1 MKFEWLKTEN
11 WFDFIKHLFYVVA
24 ICIIVVTSIFYLY
37 MPFTTNHGE
46 TITVPDVKG
55 MTYEELNTFLTSRNL
70 RFEVMED
77 SSYSPNFPPLSVLK
91 QTPAPNTKVKEKRK
105 IYVSLNAGTP
115 PLIRMPDLVEGSLK
129 SAQMVLKTYDLILG
143 KIDYSTDLAF
153 GAVLAQRINGITIRP
168 GSKIPK
174 GSVIDLI
181 VGDGLGNQSLESP
194 NIIGLDEESA
204 RIAVIGSGLQV
215 GEIVY
220 MQENEIEIEEM
231 NEDSTLVKRMLIVG
245 PGSVT
250 KQRPSSGTPMR
261 LMQKL
266 DFWIYKPDS
275 EATGSSILDQ

>member
-1 MKFEWLKTEN
+1 MKIDWLKAEN
-11 WFDFIKHLFYVVA
+11 WIDLLKHLLYVLA
-24 ICIIVVTSIFYLY
+24 ISTIVVSFVFYIF
-37 MPFTTNHGE
+37 MPVTTNHGE

-55 MTYEELNTFLTSRNL
+55 MTFEELDAFLTSRNL

-143 KIDYSTDLAF
+143 NIDYSPDLAF
-153 GAVLAQRINGITIRP
+153 GAVLAQRMNGVAIRP

-174 GSVIDLI
+174 GSIIDLI
-181 VGDGLGNQSLESP
+181 VGDGLGKQSLESP

-215 GEIVY
+215 GDIVY
-220 MQENEIEIEEM
+220 TKENTIEIEEFGK
-231 NEDSTLVKRMLIVG
+231 DSTIVFRKLFLG
-245 PGSVT
+245 PGSVS
-250 KQRPSSGTPMR
+250 KQRPASGTPMR
-261 LMQKL
+261 LKQKL

-275 EATGSSILDQ
+275 VATGSSILDQ